1 MERTLQA
8 TQASLKAQGVP
19 IAYYQLDDWWF
30 QQTGGDFGGMKEWR
44 PCHQEVNGS
53 ASYCSTP
60 TARQADSGSD
70 QATLGAG
77 PVNVFPSG
85 ALNFLADNP
94 PLSLYMGLI
103 SNTTVYA
110 KQNGGAYD
118 FVIDGE
124 FAMPTTPDFY
134 RDLSSSPTRRATL
147 PRASAPR
154 AWCFSSRTS

>member
-1 MERTLQA
+1 MRTCGLANPNCVAVSGHPGERHPDWSMERTLQA

-77 PVNVFPSG
+77 PVNVF
-85 ALNFLADNP
+85 
-94 PLSLYMGLI
+94 
-103 SNTTVYA
+103 V
-110 KQNGGAYD
+110 
-118 FVIDGE
+118 
-124 FAMPTTPDFY
+124 
-134 RDLSSSPTRRATL
+134 
-147 PRASAPR
+147 RASKSTRSTEPMTH
-154 AWCFSSRTS
+154 RTNSVTFALPNRK